1 MLDAINTILSI
12 LGVSMGGYEMV
23 STILQGDSTDKML
36 AEMEQTNRHLERLN
50 DHILYAPDLQSVR
63 DTNRTVQQIETDHQ
77 KVYQALDPVQQALG
91 GDILSSAVI
100 VTPEQMRQAMRAN
113 PFDVLLEV
121 RPVSFAQPHSNPSMV
136 PIMFDLDGTR
146 YIGWQTRGVLPMLF
160 HVEYTTATSGLTVAN
175 TVAPKQEPPKVEL
188 PKTEAAKI
196 PVPKQATSKLDL
208 PKVEASKIAVQEPAK
223 PKRGFLERI
232 FNSEDKQPQPEPIP
246 APKQEQPQIIAPE
259 PTPILPKTK
268 IEFDWVHIPAGEF
281 RMGSAAGQGHD
292 DERPQHTV
300 HPDEYYIAR
309 VPTTNLQYEQFVKAT
324 GHRKPRH
331 WRNGNIPNGKVDHPV
346 VHISWDE
353 AMAFCKWVGAQ
364 LPTEAQWEKAARG
377 TDSRVYS
384 WGNATPNDQLCNFNE
399 NVDDTTP
406 VGKYPQGASPYG
418 CLDMAGNVWEWVADW
433 HSTNYYQSSPK
444 QNPTGPTSG
453 IARVLRGGSW
463 YDYLDSA
470 RVAYRLT
477 ALQDYSTYGVGCRLV
492 FPIRSSILIAGYW
505 ILNRG
510 V

>member
-36 AEMEQTNRHLERLN
+36 AEME
-50 DHILYAPDLQSVR
+50 
-63 DTNRTVQQIETDHQ
+63 NRTVQQIETDHQ

-160 HVEYTTATSGLTVAN
+160 HVEYTTGTSGLTVAN
-175 TVAPKQEPPKVEL
+175 MV
-188 PKTEAAKI
+188 
-196 PVPKQATSKLDL
+196 TSKL
-208 PKVEASKIAVQEPAK
+208 E
-223 PKRGFLERI
+223 
-232 FNSEDKQPQPEPIP
+232 
-246 APKQEQPQIIAPE
+246 
-259 PTPILPKTK
+259 ILKTK

-492 FPIRSSILIAGYW
+492 FPIRS
-505 ILNRG
+505 
-510 V
+510 